1 MLDSAVVLERILLR
15 NMDAVQARS
24 NELPLGNRK
33 VDGVGACDIREI
45 W

>member
-1 MLDSAVVLERILLR
+1 
-15 NMDAVQARS
+15 MDAVQARS